1 MCNRYASFHF
11 KDDFATFRLHPADKI
26 QVVFHRG
33 AKVKDNSTQGM
44 DIDDPSGLLHWVA
57 KDRCVATFSDMQ
69 DIRSKE
75 GALVEVVKQWIAKV

>member
-1 MCNRYASFHF
+1 M
-11 KDDFATFRLHPADKI
+11 
-26 QVVFHRG
+26 
-33 AKVKDNSTQGM
+33 KDNSTQGM